1 VSEEVE
7 RLLREFLDVTKLSER
22 VATLEARIEERAR
35 IEDREHA
42 HEFRTQSGNWDLE
55 AILAVQR
62 AKKKS
67 SIPPGLRTISTMMD
81 SAGGKVGALIG
92 AAFVTWLLERLPA
105 IVHAIV
111 HGVG

>member
-1 VSEEVE
+1 MSEEVE
-7 RLLREFLDVTKLSER
+7 RLLREFLDNVRLSER

-67 SIPPGLRTISTMMD
+67 TIPPGLRTITTMMD
-81 SAGGKVGALIG
+81 SAGGKVGALVG
-92 AAFVTWLLERLPA
+92 AAAVTWLVEHLPT
-105 IVHAIV
+105 IVHALA
-111 HGVG
+111 H